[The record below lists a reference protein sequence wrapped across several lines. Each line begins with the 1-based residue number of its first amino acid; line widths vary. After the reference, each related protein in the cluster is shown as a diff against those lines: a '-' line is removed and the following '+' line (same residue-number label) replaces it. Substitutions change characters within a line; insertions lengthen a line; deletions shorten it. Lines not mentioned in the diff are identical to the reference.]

1 MSIPFSRFSDYF
13 MAVAKTENLRK
24 AAEQLHISVS
34 AVHRQI
40 ALAEEEL
47 DIALFERLPNGL
59 KLTLAGELLY
69 SDLLRWQKEYKQT
82 CMRFDEIQGLKRGA
96 IELGLIAALSDGFVV
111 DVLATLQSEFPWITL
126 NILTD
131 DSAVLINKII
141 TNEIDVGLILDPVVS
156 AQLDVMS
163 FVEIPIGFVM
173 CPDHPLA
180 QHTHLTLSQTLDTR
194 HIVADQPLV
203 IHDRV
208 MAIYKKYHAN
218 PAHITLSNDIRLIQ
232 SMLKKNMGI
241 ALLSYLDVYSAVEKQ
256 ELIFIPLED
265 KTIQPLTLALCS
277 GSRRQLSRIAQ
288 LLIRTLTEQMEIKL
302 NQALA
307 NFKQNQIDQ
316 SSIAHP

>member
-13 MAVAKTENLRK
+13 MVVAKTGNLRK
-24 AAEQLHISVS
+24 AADQLHISAS

-59 KLTLAGELLY
+59 KLTLAGEMLY
-69 SDLLRWQKEYKQT
+69 SDVLRWQKEYKQT

-131 DSAVLINKII
+131 DSDVLINKII

-163 FVEIPIGFVM
+163 FVEIPIGLVM

-194 HIVADQPLV
+194 
-203 IHDRV
+203 
-208 MAIYKKYHAN
+208 
-218 PAHITLSNDIRLIQ
+218 
-232 SMLKKNMGI
+232 
-241 ALLSYLDVYSAVEKQ
+241 LLSPINRWLFTIEQWQCIKNITPTQPTLRFPMTFALYS
-256 ELIFIPLED
+256 P
-265 KTIQPLTLALCS
+265 CS
-277 GSRRQLSRIAQ
+277 RKIWASRY
-288 LLIRTLTEQMEIKL
+288 
-302 NQALA
+302 
-307 NFKQNQIDQ
+307 
-316 SSIAHP
+316 